1 MSITVA
7 QYLRMKLENMK
18 TWLAAEGCKVPLT
31 LLQDVQIVA
40 LAQILFDDYSDAIAR
55 RDFTALLA
63 DEQNLPMV
71 VLKAVLF
78 VEQHEPLHDK
88 FWRYLELF
96 SKTVSG
102 AQ

>member
-7 QYLRMKLENMK
+7 EYLRSKLENMAS
-18 TWLAAEGCKVPLT
+18 WLSAEGCVVELT

-40 LAQILFDDYSDAIAR
+40 LAQVLADDYDDAIAAR
-55 RDFTALLA
+55 NFDALLA
-63 DEQNLPMV
+63 DKDYLPLV
-71 VLKAVLF
+71 VLKAIAF
-78 VEQHEPLHDK
+78 VHAHPPLHDK

-102 AQ
+102 S